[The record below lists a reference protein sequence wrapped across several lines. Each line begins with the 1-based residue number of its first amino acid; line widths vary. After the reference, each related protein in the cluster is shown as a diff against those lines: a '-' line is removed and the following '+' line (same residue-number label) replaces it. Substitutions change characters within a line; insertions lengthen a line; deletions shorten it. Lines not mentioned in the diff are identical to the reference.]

1 MVNNP
6 ISVGKSILVVAAEMG
21 HNTQREIAGIA
32 EYAKVAGWS
41 VDVVE
46 GRHFGDHPDF
56 AKWID
61 FWRPDGLIVDP
72 DYACEALAD
81 TAASRLPMVIWD
93 AAKSSGLPARCAK
106 VVSDPDAI
114 AEAATHELLR
124 TGHPRFAFIPALGDP
139 LWSRERGTSFSAAMA
154 AMGRP
159 VSTFAPAPDCFR
171 EASAFHEALTR
182 FIGALQRPCG
192 IFAANDVTAMLVVKA
207 CAALQLRIPE
217 DISLIGV
224 DDSTEYCERAV
235 PTLTSIRVD
244 IEEGGRVAA
253 RLLGKLVDAEKSATS
268 VRRRRTEAKHHASV
282 ALYGVERVVRRA
294 STRVLR
300 VFDGRVSR
308 ALEWI
313 RHNACSPI
321 GVGDVVDV
329 MGCSRRM
336 ADLSFRRATGHTILD
351 EIHARRLEKVKSLLK
366 RDDIPIEEIP
376 THCGYDRGPFLGAL
390 FKRTFGCSMRQW
402 RQGQSR

>member
-1 MVNNP
+1 M
-6 ISVGKSILVVAAEMG
+6 
-21 HNTQREIAGIA
+21 
-32 EYAKVAGWS
+32 
-41 VDVVE
+41 
-46 GRHFGDHPDF
+46 
-56 AKWID
+56 
-61 FWRPDGLIVDP
+61 
-72 DYACEALAD
+72 AD

-106 VVSDPDAI
+106 VVSDHDAI
-114 AEAATHELLR
+114 AEAATRELLR

-171 EASAFHEALTR
+171 EASAFHDALTR

-253 RLLGKLVDAEKSATS
+253 RLLGELVDAEKSATIRVDIEEGGRVAARLLGELVDAEKSTTS
-268 VRRRRTEAKHHASV
+268 VRRRRTEAKRPAPV

-313 RHNACSPI
+313 RHNACSSI
-321 GVGDVVDV
+321 GVADVVGV

-376 THCGYDRGPFLGAL
+376 THCGYDHGPFLGIL

-402 RQGQSR
+402 RQEQSR